1 MRSFTIEGQPI
12 SDDMD
17 KPSAGISI
25 VSPGYF
31 DVVRMPLVSGR
42 SFSASDTEQSYKVAM
57 ISREAERRYWS
68 GRDPIGQRVKFVSG
82 TASEWIRIV
91 GVMSDLA
98 STDRDEQPEPAI
110 YLPFAQNPRA
120 NTAVLVR
127 TSGDPLSLAGS
138 VRSQVWAIDPDQ
150 PIDDVKTME
159 QAIHERRVGDY
170 ALLTLFVTFAVFA
183 LVMASVGIYGVM
195 SYAVSQ
201 RTSEISIRM
210 ALGAKTSDV
219 RMMVLGQGGKL
230 IIIGSVVGLIGAL
243 GISRLL
249 SSLVVGINAVD
260 PVTFIGV
267 PAVLI
272 SVGLIANYLPARRAT
287 RIDPMAALREE

>member
-1 MRSFTIEGQPI
+1 
-12 SDDMD
+12 
-17 KPSAGISI
+17 
-25 VSPGYF
+25 
-31 DVVRMPLVSGR
+31 
-42 SFSASDTEQSYKVAM
+42 M
-57 ISREAERRYWS
+57 ISRESERRYWN
-68 GRDPIGQRVKFVSG
+68 GQDPIGQRVKFVSG
-82 TASEWIRIV
+82 TTLEWIRIV
-91 GVMSDLA
+91 GVVSDFA
-98 STDRDEQPEPAI
+98 STDRDELPEPAI
-110 YLPFAQNPRA
+110 YLPFAQNATA

-127 TSGDPLSLAGS
+127 TSGDPLSLAGP
-138 VRSQVWAIDPDQ
+138 VRSEVWAIDPDQ

-159 QAIHERRVGDY
+159 QAIHDLLVTDH
-170 ALLTLFVTFAVFA
+170 ALITLFVTFALFA

-249 SSLVVGINAVD
+249 TNMVVGINAVD
-260 PVTFIGV
+260 SVTFIGV

-272 SVGLIANYLPARRAT
+272 GVGLIANYLPARRAT
-287 RIDPMAALREE
+287 RIDPMTALRVE